1 MKSIFEMLEHDVLE
15 PVIIAG
21 TRSVDAKDTEGLGE
35 SLLAIGA
42 GLLTRRGKNPG
53 ERKFPFVSKR
63 RGASVYRT
71 RKDGSAH
78 FANLDRMFTG
88 RAPALDLSEHSRLER
103 KNFVDRENNVSRRP
117 KS

>member
-15 PVIIAG
+15 LVIIAG

-53 ERKFPFVSKR
+53 ERKFPFVSKS

-71 RKDGSAH
+71 RKDGSALFREFVSNGH
-78 FANLDRMFTG
+78 GPGGRVGFVGTFAIGTEKL
-88 RAPALDLSEHSRLER
+88 
-103 KNFVDRENNVSRRP
+103 RRQ
-117 KS
+117 